1 VRRGRGGER
10 RGEARRG
17 EERRE
22 GGDMDMNGMEEA
34 FRTGCYDGYKIPYSM
49 FIAVL

>member
-1 VRRGRGGER
+1 MRRGRRGER
-10 RGEARRG
+10 Q
-17 EERRE
+17 E